1 VNGQI
6 GPPKTVTELLNR
18 SQAIAGKRIGEVAT
32 ALNISVPETLLRQKG
47 WQGQFIEVCLGAN
60 SGSLSQPD
68 FVDLQIELKTL
79 PIDYNG
85 KVQESTYVSV
95 LNLANQQIQTWQ
107 QSAVYHKLKHVLW
120 VPIAKEQQGSVMDS
134 VIATPFLWQPTQAQ
148 LKTLQ
153 MDWENALE
161 MVNLGK
167 VDQLNARQGEILQ
180 VRPKAANS
188 KALTKAFNRQGESIE
203 TLPRGFYL
211 RSQFTQQ
218 ILNENLKIG

>member
-1 VNGQI
+1 MIGQI
-6 GPPKTVTELLNR
+6 APPKSVTELLER
-18 SQAIAGKRIGEVAT
+18 TQAIAGKRIGEVASK
-32 ALNISVPETLLRQKG
+32 LNINVPQTLLRQKG

-79 PIDYNG
+79 PIDFNG

-95 LNLANQQIQTWQ
+95 LNLSNQTVQTWQ
-107 QSAVYHKLKHVLW
+107 DSAVYHKLKQVLW
-120 VPIAKEQQGSVMDS
+120 VPIAKSDEATVMDS
-134 VIATPFLWQPTQAQ
+134 VIATPFLWRPSAEQ
-148 LKTLQ
+148 LNILQ

-188 KALTKAFNRQGESIE
+188 KALTKAYNRQGESIE

-218 ILNENLKIG
+218 ILNENLKVN